1 MIILKHIFIF
11 LILISLNGFSQTTK
25 IKIKKEKEKKET
37 PVIAEHYHNQTI
49 DLFYGYRVYDKSYYN
64 QINSIDKQIETKLPL
79 QIIGIGLS
87 GQEYTVNR
95 YDRMSA
101 QINYYKVIPT
111 RVMIEDSLNTKISGY
126 ALGLGI
132 GYGISTLK
140 KALSITGFIGFN
152 KGRTTLSKNEYISQ
166 KNQFFSP
173 KIMIQSKLIIKRI
186 SISVILEAEYD
197 VTNPGWNRPIFE
209 RKDPY
214 LLKPFHQNCFTGI
227 VCIGYKYH

>member
-1 MIILKHIFIF
+1 MHKLLLFIFIICSF
-11 LILISLNGFSQTTK
+11 NFFSQTTK

-37 PVIAEHYHNQTI
+37 PVKPEFYHNGSI
-49 DLFYGYRVYDKSYYN
+49 DLYYGYRVYDKSYYN
-64 QINSIDKQIETKLPL
+64 QINSIDKKIDPNMPL
-79 QIIGIGLS
+79 QIIGIGVS
-87 GQEYTVNR
+87 GYNHTLNAKGKL
-95 YDRMSA
+95 YN
-101 QINYYKVIPT
+101 QINYYKIIPT

-126 ALGLGI
+126 AIGCGI
-132 GYGISTLK
+132 GYGIGTSK
-140 KALSITGFIGFN
+140 KTLSISGYIGFN
-152 KGRTTLSKNEYISQ
+152 TGRTTLSKNEYISQ

-173 KIMIQSKLIIKRI
+173 KIMIQPKLIIKRI

-227 VCIGYKYH
+227 VSIGYKYH